1 MGSKNRN
8 QGVRLA
14 PWMFLTCWAVSL
26 AQDHSFSSASL
37 STLSVQNL
45 PWRTLSSYLE
55 KLVTCNGHVR
65 VLLKRTP
72 MESGI
77 KTPQSPAT
85 EISLAEARKT
95 REPRP
100 FRCHTMWNVHTGK
113 RDHFSTVNGTYPTCQ
128 NNREPSDPPLAN
140 SPSWTGC
147 QATAAKPN
155 NRERGHDYRV
165 RRLQGR
171 VTKWEARRRHTPV
184 ASFLWPRKTWSSS
197 FRFRISKSLQ
207 RWSRDAVRSQLPL
220 RFNFTSITV
229 FLWAWL
235 ETKHRES
242 TACQDAEQ
250 ASLNGDGPFG
260 WKHVD
265 EDGERCGLVVIKH
278 VTITR

>member
-37 STLSVQNL
+37 SILSVQNL

-72 MESGI
+72 MESGV

-85 EISLAEARKT
+85 EISLAEARNT

-100 FRCHTMWNVHTGK
+100 FRCHTMWNVHIGK
-113 RDHFSTVNGTYPTCQ
+113 RYHFPTVNGTYPTCQ

-155 NRERGHDYRV
+155 KRKRTWLQSETAAGKGHQMRSTSQAHTCGF
-165 RRLQGR
+165 LL
-171 VTKWEARRRHTPV
+171 VTSEDLKLFFQVSDIKKLTEMVTRCCEEPV
-184 ASFLWPRKTWSSS
+184 A
-197 FRFRISKSLQ
+197 IE
-207 RWSRDAVRSQLPL
+207 V
-220 RFNFTSITV
+220 
-229 FLWAWL
+229 
-235 ETKHRES
+235 
-242 TACQDAEQ
+242 
-250 ASLNGDGPFG
+250 
-260 WKHVD
+260 
-265 EDGERCGLVVIKH
+265 
-278 VTITR
+278 